1 MAGVTVKDA
10 VVFVTGANRGIG
22 RAIAE
27 EAVARGAKRV
37 YAAARDPSGVQDM
50 VEKNPDVV
58 VPIELD
64 VTNGEQIE
72 KAAADAKDVQ

>member
-1 MAGVTVKDA
+1 MSSVAIKDA

-37 YAAARDPSGVQDM
+37 YAAARDVSSLEDLLEQHPEQ
-50 VEKNPDVV
+50 VV
-58 VPIELD
+58 AVPLD
-64 VTNGEQIE
+64 VT
-72 KAAADAKDVQ
+72 DS